1 MAVTAAV
8 IGVAATVAS
17 TAYSRTAQHD
27 ASVKAQHEQAKGRQ
41 IQEDA
46 KAQQDATLAARAQ
59 RQQQLAMSGGGYDS
73 TIQTSPLGLS
83 SGAPAATR
91 SKLGE

>member
-17 TAYSRTAQHD
+17 TAYASTRQHD
-27 ASVKAQHEQAKGRQ
+27 AKVAADHQASRAQKQ
-41 IQEDA
+41 QEDA

-59 RQQQLAMSGGGYDS
+59 RVQQQALSGGGYDS
-73 TIQTSPLGLS
+73 TIGTSPLGLS
-83 SGAPAATR
+83 GGATPKGD
-91 SKLGE
+91 KLGA